1 MVISSNSESAQVNEV
16 LLGAEE
22 TTLKAAFMLASVTA
36 VPGDLEYVHT
46 PTQTHTNTH
55 NYK

>member
-1 MVISSNSESAQVNEV
+1 MVISSNSESAQVNED

-46 PTQTHTNTH
+46 PTQTYTNTH